1 VSAPAFQSALARL
14 IVDPDFRDDVRERR
28 AVALAGDLTALERE
42 RLLAVSVDP
51 GLDITRTLHK
61 GFRLGKLLARL
72 PLTRVLLDRDTLA
85 REVGEF
91 WRRRPPVSFYF
102 LEEALAFCAY
112 LLERVRAGELAIRYL
127 EEIAAYEQAALELQR
142 TRPDGSAPPPQTV
155 EFRHDPLPLIA
166 ALAHGEVP
174 ADAAER
180 RCWLLG
186 TREDGRLEWHLV
198 LAE

>member
-1 VSAPAFQSALARL
+1 MSAPAFQSALARL

-28 AVALAGDLTALERE
+28 EVALVADLTARERE
-42 RLLAVSVDP
+42 RLLAVSVDR

-61 GFRLGKLLARL
+61 GFRLGKLLTYL
-72 PLTRVLLDRDTLA
+72 PLTRILLDRDTLA

-102 LEEALAFCAY
+102 LEEALAFCDY
-112 LLERVRAGELAIRYL
+112 LLERVRTGDVEACYL
-127 EEIAAYEQAALELQR
+127 EEITAYERAALELQR
-142 TRPDGSAPPPQTV
+142 TRPDGSAPPPQAV

-174 ADAAER
+174 AAAAER
-180 RCWLLG
+180 HCWLLG
-186 TREDGRLEWHLV
+186 TREDGRLEWS
-198 LAE
+198 LATAE